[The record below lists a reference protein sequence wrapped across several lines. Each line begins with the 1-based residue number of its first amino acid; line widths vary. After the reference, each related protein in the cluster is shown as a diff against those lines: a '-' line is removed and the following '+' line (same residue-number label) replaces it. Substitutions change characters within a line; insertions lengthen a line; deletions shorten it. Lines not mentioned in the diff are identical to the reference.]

1 MARSNVTGIAAIGM
15 ILAGVYLYIRNQNE
29 KANAFVADKEGSGG
43 GSSSGVVGDPIPID
57 DGQTSNTSTSTEYP
71 ISTIDPQG
79 RYHTVNNYFDALLP
93 ANLGRDAG
101 RATTPQRIAASPTIT
116 RDTPAHARGAFAE
129 RLNENANFFGSGR
142 IAASRER
149 AQAVIDSY
157 NSRTTSGSAGRNTSR
172 YSSSRNATEAQQF
185 PADTVLLS
193 ERVYISRRFIRG
205 F

>member
-1 MARSNVTGIAAIGM
+1 MAKSNLTGILGIGV
-15 ILAGVYLYIRNQNE
+15 ILAGVYLYIRNENQKLE
-29 KANAFVADKEGSGG
+29 FRADKEGSGG

-57 DGQTSNTSTSTEYP
+57 DGQTSNTSTSAQDP

-157 NSRTTSGSAGRNTSR
+157 KSRTSSGRTTGTSR
-172 YSSSRNATEAQQF
+172 NSSRNATRGGGNSQQI
-185 PADTVLLS
+185 PS
-193 ERVYISRRFIRG
+193 YYPSG
-205 F
+205 FTSAGDSYGGFN

>member
-1 MARSNVTGIAAIGM
+1 MAKSNLTGILGIGI
-15 ILAGVYLYIRNQNE
+15 ILAGVYLYIRNENQKLE
-29 KANAFVADKEGSGG
+29 FRADKEGSGG

-157 NSRTTSGSAGRNTSR
+157 KSRTNGASRNTPR
-172 YSSSRNATEAQQF
+172 NSSRNSQQI
-185 PADTVLLS
+185 PS
-193 ERVYISRRFIRG
+193 YYPSG
-205 F
+205 FTSAGDSYGGFN

>member
-1 MARSNVTGIAAIGM
+1 MARSNVTGIAAIGL

-116 RDTPAHARGAFAE
+116 QDTPVHARGAFAE

-142 IAASRER
+142 IAASR
-149 AQAVIDSY
+149 ASALAVIESY
-157 NSRTTSGSAGRNTSR
+157 NSRTTSGRGRATR
-172 YSSSRNATEAQQF
+172 YSSRDANRGSGSSNSFFNGGSAEVSRSRGRE
-185 PADTVLLS
+185 LL
-193 ERVYISRRFIRG
+193 G
-205 F
+205 LD